1 MRGCDAFDFGA
12 VYAIDFGAQRVA
24 FGFDFAHRSAAIG
37 GFAAQ
42 ARDFAFV
49 PSAFTVKGPGASASP
64 ASPAGGFTSCR
75 ETSSAS
81 AIGHSSWCWW
91 PCSAAKMMAA
101 GSSAAMSAKVQVTV
115 IKLRHDPRD
124 CVGAEP
130 RRDGTAKVH
139 VHLAVAGLHV
149 QSSQRGRV
157 V

>member
-1 MRGCDAFDFGA
+1 VLVA
-12 VYAIDFGAQRVA
+12 VFCGED
-24 FGFDFAHRSAAIG
+24 DG
-37 GFAAQ
+37 GRIVG
-42 ARDFAFV
+42 RDV
-49 PSAFTVKGPGASASP
+49 G
-64 ASPAGGFTSCR
+64 
-75 ETSSAS
+75 
-81 AIGHSSWCWW
+81 
-91 PCSAAKMMAA
+91 
-101 GSSAAMSAKVQVTV
+101 KVQVTV